1 MKYFRM
7 RTGLLLSTVAMC
19 ATAIAGTARAAE
31 TPADRQSDAP
41 AVAPQHVSPQHKDD
55 VQSDA
60 SLRDSILVVGNR
72 YQAAAAQVRA
82 INTINVL
89 SADDLSHTAVHNV
102 AEALALLPAV
112 STTNTGTGFIGG
124 VDAASRGEAMYA
136 QVRGMDTS
144 YSLSMINGVNVAQAN
159 PYSRNVQLNLL
170 PPSGLSTIVLNL
182 TATADQEADF
192 ISGAIDFHTP
202 SAYDFAKDHLS
213 ITVGVKA
220 ESEARAYG
228 NDKLGQ
234 SYAGEWSKQFGSEGQ
249 FGIYAQAYYDVR
261 YFTNGKVGGIN
272 ETHSDNAWGYAI
284 QGGGTNSNN
293 SAPGINPVDN
303 IVMAGVNESV
313 ADGQTKRYGGSVA
326 FDWRPSSATKFFA
339 RFTYARADTVDNI
352 ANSQIIGQG
361 PYGGNNGMA
370 AGTDGIPLGNG
381 TYGLV
386 IPDLSL
392 RYWFITN
399 PQANTLGT
407 SQIGGETSN
416 DHLAVS
422 GSAFFSSGADNMP
435 NQIQVATRNLDNGG
449 NGVAFGGSQL
459 FTYNAHNYPIAL
471 LNSYQQSVLD
481 NIPGMPA
488 DNNYGAPELT
498 NYRSVQSMAG
508 LKSDVT
514 YKFDSGVLK
523 YIKTGFKILDSWHQ
537 TSNVDYQ
544 IDGKPGGNGQLPSTY
559 TTFGSEG
566 LISNTWAHAIPGLY
580 AQPVPNLDVNKIFAL
595 YNTLAADPAV
605 GTVAD
610 DCGGNG
616 TPDTIANATNCNSTR
631 TLEHYRSGYVLANLS
646 SGNFEVIPG
655 LRYEGTW
662 IRNTYWV
669 IPNGAVGAF
678 QSDRGKE
685 VVWLPSI
692 YLNYRPNSQSVYR
705 ASVWTSYIRPPFVE
719 LGAGATESVSGNGA
733 NQVITIQKGN
743 PNLKPV
749 QAINF
754 DTSAEWT
761 SSHGGHLMVQL
772 YAKRLRDYIYDSGN
786 SAGNYVTTPQGQIA
800 TIVPVN
806 GGDASV
812 EGFDIEAR
820 QRFQDLPAPFDGLG
834 VSGNVTL
841 QHSHVNL
848 GGSSGTFNYQ
858 DQIANTPSVLGNLG
872 VFYRKNGYSIDINY
886 NYQGAAVQNYD
897 WFGLGNSSDDVW
909 TKAVGRVD
917 LHLGREF
924 NNRLKLDIAVS
935 NLLNAT
941 TYFAHVGKNNYAE
954 SDIVFSGVTGAFNL
968 TYKY

>member
-1 MKYFRM
+1 M
-7 RTGLLLSTVAMC
+7 
-19 ATAIAGTARAAE
+19 
-31 TPADRQSDAP
+31 QSA
-41 AVAPQHVSPQHKDD
+41 
-55 VQSDA
+55 A

-72 YQAAAAQVRA
+72 YQAAAAQTRA
-82 INTINVL
+82 VNTINVL

-136 QVRGMDTS
+136 QVRGMDS
-144 YSLSMINGVNVAQAN
+144 AYSLSMINGVNVAQAN

-202 SAYDFAKDHLS
+202 SAFDFGKDHLS
-213 ITVGVKA
+213 VTAGVKA

-228 NDKLGQ
+228 NHKLGQ
-234 SYAGEWSKQFGSEGQ
+234 SYSAEWSKQFGSEGQ

-272 ETHSDNAWGYAI
+272 ETHSDHAWGYAI
-284 QGGGTNSNN
+284 QGGGTDANN
-293 SAPGINPVDN
+293 SAPGLNPVDN
-303 IVMAGVNESV
+303 IALAGVNESV
-313 ADGQTKRYGGSVA
+313 ADGQTKRYGGSLA
-326 FDWRPSSATKFFA
+326 LDWRPSSQTRFYA
-339 RFTYARADTVDNI
+339 RFTYARADSVDNV
-352 ANSQIIGQG
+352 ANTQIIGQG
-361 PYGGNNGMA
+361 PYGDGNNGMGN
-370 AGTDGIPLGNG
+370 GTNGVPLGNG
-381 TYGLV
+381 TYGLL
-386 IPDLSL
+386 IPDVSL

-399 PQANTLGT
+399 PQANTLAT
-407 SQIGGETSN
+407 SQIGGETSS
-416 DHLAVS
+416 DHLTVS
-422 GSAFFSSGADNMP
+422 GSVFFSTGADNMP

-459 FTYNAHNYPIAL
+459 FSYNGNNYPIAL
-471 LNSYQQSVLD
+471 LNAQQQAVLD

-488 DNNYGAPELT
+488 NNAYGAPELT
-498 NYRSVQSMAG
+498 NYRSIQSMAG
-508 LKSDVT
+508 IKGDLT
-514 YKFDSGVLK
+514 YRFDDSVLK
-523 YIKTGFKILDSWHQ
+523 YIKAGFKILDSWHQ
-537 TSNVDYQ
+537 TSSVDYQ
-544 IDGKPGGNGQLPSTY
+544 INGKPGGNGMLPSNY

-580 AQPVPNLDVNKIFAL
+580 GQPVPNLSTAAIFNL

-605 GTVAD
+605 GTAAD
-610 DCGGNG
+610 DCGGS
-616 TPDTIANATNCNSTR
+616 TPNDPNALNCNTTR
-631 TLEHYRSGYVLANLS
+631 TLEHYRSGYVMGDFV

-655 LRYEGTW
+655 VRYEGTW

-669 IPNGAVGAF
+669 IPNGAEGAF

-685 VVWLPSI
+685 TVWLPSLFI
-692 YLNYRPNSQSVYR
+692 NYRPNSRSVYR

-719 LGAGATESVSGNGA
+719 LGAGSTESVTGNGPT
-733 NQVITIQKGN
+733 QVITITKGN
-743 PNLKPV
+743 PDLKPV

-754 DTSAEWT
+754 DTAAEWT
-761 SSHGGHLMVQL
+761 STHGGHLMIQL
-772 YAKRLRDYIYDSGN
+772 YAKSLRNYIYDSGN
-786 SAGNYVTTPQGQIA
+786 GAGNYVTTPQGQTV

-806 GGDASV
+806 GGHASV

-834 VSGNVTL
+834 VSGNLTL

-848 GGSSGTFNYQ
+848 GNSSGDYNYQ

-872 VFYRKNGYSIDINY
+872 VFYRKYGYSVDINY

-897 WFGLGNSSDDVW
+897 WFGVGNSSDDVW

-917 LHLGREF
+917 LHVGREF
-924 NNRLKLDIAVS
+924 NDRLKLDVAVS

-941 TYFAHVGKNNYAE
+941 TYFAHVGKHNYAE
-954 SDIVFSGVTGAFNL
+954 SDIVFSGVTGAINL
-968 TYKY
+968 TWKY

>member
-1 MKYFRM
+1 MGGRKMKKASL
-7 RTGLLLSTVAMC
+7 RTTLLFGVFAVGLPICSG
-19 ATAIAGTARAAE
+19 IARAAE
-31 TPADRQSDAP
+31 PQSPAP
-41 AVAPQHVSPQHKDD
+41 AATSQGKDD

-72 YQAAAAQVRA
+72 YQAAAAQTRA
-82 INTINVL
+82 VNTINVL

-136 QVRGMDTS
+136 QVRGMDS
-144 YSLSMINGVNVAQAN
+144 AYSLSLINGVNVAEAN

-182 TATADQEADF
+182 TATADQESDF

-202 SAYDFAKDHLS
+202 SAYDFAKDHLAV
-213 ITVGVKA
+213 TMGAKL
-220 ESEARAYG
+220 ESEALAYG
-228 NDKLGQ
+228 NHKIGQ
-234 SYAGEWSKQFGSEGQ
+234 NFSGEWSKQFGDNDQ

-272 ETHSDNAWGYAI
+272 ETHSDHAWGYAI
-284 QGGGTNSNN
+284 QGADPNGGNN
-293 SAPGINPVDN
+293 SAPGLNPVDN

-313 ADGQTKRYGGSVA
+313 ADGQTKRYGGSFA
-326 FDWRPSSATKFFA
+326 FDFRPSSQTKFFA
-339 RFTYARADTVDNI
+339 RFTYARADSIDNV

-361 PYGGNNGMA
+361 TLNGNNGM
-370 AGTDGIPLGNG
+370 GNGSQGVPLGNG
-381 TYGLV
+381 TYGLL
-386 IPDLSL
+386 IPDVSL

-399 PQANTLGT
+399 PQANTLAT
-407 SQIGGETSN
+407 SQIGGETST
-416 DHLAVS
+416 DHLTFA
-422 GSAFFSSGADNMP
+422 GSVFFSSGVDNMP
-435 NQIQVATRNLDNGG
+435 NQIQVATRNEDNNNAGTT
-449 NGVAFGGSQL
+449 FGGSQL
-459 FTYNAHNYPIAL
+459 FSYNAQNYPIAL
-471 LNSYQQSVLD
+471 LNTYQQSVLN

-488 DNNYGAPELT
+488 GIPYGAPELT
-498 NYRSVQSMAG
+498 NYRSSQSMAG
-508 LKSDVT
+508 IKGDVT
-514 YKFDSGVLK
+514 WKFDAGVLK
-523 YIKTGFKILDSWHQ
+523 FVKAGFKVLDSWHQ
-537 TSNVDYQ
+537 TSSVDYQ
-544 IDGKPGGNGQLPSTY
+544 INGNNGGTEPSNY
-559 TTFGSEG
+559 TTFGSLG

-580 AQPVPNLDVNKIFAL
+580 SQPVPNLDVNKIYAL
-595 YNTLAADPAV
+595 YNAEAANPAI

-610 DCGGNG
+610 DCGGNSP
-616 TPDTIANATNCNSTR
+616 TDSNALNCNTTR
-631 TLEHYRSGYVLANLS
+631 TLEHYRSGYVMGDFV

-655 LRYEGTW
+655 VRYEGTW

-669 IPNGAVGAF
+669 IPNGQEGAF

-685 VVWLPSI
+685 TVWLPSL
-692 YLNYRPNSQSVYR
+692 YVNYRPTANAVYR
-705 ASVWTSYIRPPFVE
+705 AAVWTSYIRPPFVE
-719 LGAGATESVSGNGA
+719 LGAGSSESVQGGTVNGVA
-733 NQVITIQKGN
+733 GQIVTITKGN

-749 QAINF
+749 QSVNF

-761 SSHGGHLMVQL
+761 SAHGGHLMVQL
-772 YAKRLRDYIYDSGN
+772 YAKSIRDYIYDAGN
-786 SAGNYVTTPQGQIA
+786 GAGNYIPTANGFTT

-806 GGDASV
+806 GGHASV

-820 QRFQDLPAPFDGLG
+820 QRFEFLPAPFDGLG
-834 VSGNVTL
+834 VSGNMTL

-848 GGSSGTFNYQ
+848 GNSSGNYNYQ

-872 VFYRKNGYSIDINY
+872 LFFRKNGYSIDLNY

-897 WFGLGNSSDDVW
+897 WFGIGNSSDDVW

-924 NNRLKLDIAVS
+924 NNRLKLDVAVS

-941 TYFAHVGKNNYAE
+941 TYFAHVGRHNYAE